1 MTQPID
7 VLLIDPSD
15 SDAEKTLAAIRRKA
29 PGVSAVHVSGA
40 EAAADLIFN
49 YWPAETPQVPRLL
62 MLDLA
67 TTGESGKAILGRLRS
82 HAVTRNVPAVLVLK
96 PVDCEEHDEEL
107 TNVLG
112 KWLPPRS

>member
-1 MTQPID
+1 MSQPID
-7 VLLIDPSD
+7 VLLIEPSD

-40 EAAADLIFN
+40 ADAAGLIFD
-49 YWPAETPQVPRLL
+49 YWPAEMPQVPRLL

-67 TTGESGKAILGRLRS
+67 TTGEAGKAILHRLRS
-82 HAVTRNVPAVLVLK
+82 HAVTRSVPAVLVLK

-107 TNVLG
+107 TSMLD
-112 KWLPPRS
+112 KWLVGRS